1 MPVSLLKLERVTK
14 RSRDGAR
21 EIVVLDH
28 VSLQLQAG
36 ESVGIVGERRSG
48 KTTLLRIAAGVEHAD
63 SGTVWFDGKRLGAS
77 SAEPAYLSRHGGIA
91 LMRGDWRPS
100 PGMQTLEQVAMLLT
114 ADGANDHDASDAARR
129 ALAQA
134 GVEALA
140 GAASDSLALAER
152 MRVGLAHALVREP
165 RVLLIDEPALLRAP
179 GQARELYALLRGLPA
194 QLGLG
199 MIIASEEI
207 SALAGLSHLL
217 SLSDGRL
224 VSSRSGEAD
233 VIPFPSTRGCGQSE
247 GG

>member
-1 MPVSLLKLERVTK
+1 MPVSLLELERVTK
-14 RSRDGAR
+14 RFRDGAR
-21 EIVVLDH
+21 EILVLDQ
-28 VSLQLQAG
+28 VSLRLQAG

-63 SGTVWFDGKRLGAS
+63 SGTVWFDGSRLGAS
-77 SAEPAYLSRHGGIA
+77 TEPAYLSRHGGIA

-100 PGMQTLEQVAMLLT
+100 PGMQTLEQVARPLM
-114 ADGANDHDASDAARR
+114 AEGASDQDANEAARQ

-134 GVEALA
+134 GVETLA
-140 GAASDSLALAER
+140 FSAGDSLALAER
-152 MRVGLAHALVREP
+152 MRVGLALALARKP

-179 GQARELYALLRGLPA
+179 GQARELYALLRGLPGR
-194 QLGLG
+194 LGLG

-233 VIPFPSTRGCGQSE
+233 VIPFPSAGQCGKPE